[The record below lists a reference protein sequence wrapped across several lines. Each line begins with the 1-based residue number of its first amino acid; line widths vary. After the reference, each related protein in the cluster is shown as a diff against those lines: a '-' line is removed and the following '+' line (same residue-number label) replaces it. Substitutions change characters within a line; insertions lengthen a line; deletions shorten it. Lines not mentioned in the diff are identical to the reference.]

1 MLGETLRIIRVF
13 HDKKLIELSKE
24 IGISPGYLSEI
35 ERGKKK
41 PNLELLEKYAKVF
54 KTKPSV
60 ILFFSEDLDKEKKRG
75 SLKIKIRNRLVK
87 FLNFIEEKTD

>member
-41 PNLELLEKYAKVF
+41 PNLELIEKYAKVF

>member
-75 SLKIKIRNRLVK
+75 SLKIKIRNRLMK
-87 FLNFIEEKTD
+87 FLKFIEEKTD